1 MRRTVERQGKKTSES
16 AGDFLHGQVEFGY
29 GAHFS
34 GYGKS
39 CIPETEGIAG
49 GIGSKTFPEPDDI
62 PFQFLVSDAAE
73 DHQAGEISSGLL
85 SG

>member
-1 MRRTVERQGKKTSES
+1 VESQGKKTSES

-29 GAHFS
+29 GAHFT